1 MLNTSDS
8 LLIAFEYYQLAISL
22 SSLRTSVYRSL
33 LKDYAHFSVLMNC
46 LIVVKSPVFIV
57 ICKNI
62 IIWMGQGTILVVFSI
77 QKWDTGFSGGMLKF

>member
-8 LLIAFEYYQLAISL
+8 LLIAFEYYEFATQ
-22 SSLRTSVYRSL
+22 VFPL

-57 ICKNI
+57 ICNNI

-77 QKWDTGFSGGMLKF
+77 QKWDTGFSGGMLEF